1 MNTVVSVAPKK
12 NVLIAGLL
20 ALALLGGIAAPS
32 FAAPTKGKRASVVA
46 KKKSAKK
53 QRTARRGTKRSGG
66 SSFADQYRRYND
78 ARRVWSAGPITG
90 PMTWR
95 KW

>member
-1 MNTVVSVAPKK
+1 MNAVPAASKK
-12 NVLIAGLL
+12 NALTAGLL
-20 ALALLGGIAAPS
+20 ALALIGGVAAPS
-32 FAAPTKGKRASVVA
+32 FAAPTKGKRASVAAKKKVA
-46 KKKSAKK
+46 KKRATGRSSK
-53 QRTARRGTKRSGG
+53 RTDG

-78 ARRVWSAGPITG
+78 ARRVWSAGPVTG

>member
-1 MNTVVSVAPKK
+1 VNVTPKK
-12 NVLIAGLL
+12 NALIAGLL
-20 ALALLGGIAAPS
+20 ALALLGGVCAAPS
-32 FAAPTKGKRASVVA
+32 TAAPTKGKRAAVTA

-66 SSFADQYRRYND
+66 SSFADQYRRYSD

-95 KW
+95 RW